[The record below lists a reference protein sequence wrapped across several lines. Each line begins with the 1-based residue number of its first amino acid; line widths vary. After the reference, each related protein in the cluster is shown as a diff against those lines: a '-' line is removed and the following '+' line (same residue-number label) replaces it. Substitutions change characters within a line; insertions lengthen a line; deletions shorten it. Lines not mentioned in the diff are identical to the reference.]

1 MQKMRRVWLGT
12 LLASLVWVSG
22 AQAADDDATLAPLPP
37 ADEVTLL
44 ETVVVSGVMPGPG
57 MWKVHRDG
65 HTMWILG
72 TLQPVARRMR
82 WESGEV
88 ERVMASAQKILY
100 PPSAKFDLGMGKLRS
115 LLLLPALLGARKN
128 PDGEKLVDHVSAEDY
143 ARWLVLKKKYLGSNR
158 GVEKRRPLFAA
169 DALYREALDDSG
181 LQYKGLV
188 TPVIVRVTK
197 KHDIPIERP
206 KIDIKIENPREAIRR
221 FRAAS
226 IDDAACFR
234 KTLDHLEIDLEK
246 MRIRANA
253 WAVGDMLTL
262 REITYEDSS
271 RACMEAVLES
281 RFAAEQGITD
291 LPARLE
297 ALWLEAAAR
306 AITENERSFAVF
318 PMGRLV
324 AADGLLAQLAARG
337 YEVEEP

>member
-1 MQKMRRVWLGT
+1 MQRMRRAWLGT
-12 LLASLVWVSG
+12 LLVGLTLVSSVHAGQDGSP
-22 AQAADDDATLAPLPP
+22 AAPLPP
-37 ADEVTLL
+37 ADQVTVL

-57 MWKVHRDG
+57 MWKVHHDG

-82 WESGEV
+82 WESAEV
-88 ERVMASAQKILY
+88 EQVMAAAEKILY

-115 LLLLPALLGARKN
+115 LFLLPALLGARKN
-128 PDGEKLVDHVSAEDY
+128 PDGERLVDHVSPADY
-143 ARWLVLKKKYLGSNR
+143 ARWLVLKKKYLGSDR

-188 TPVIVRVTK
+188 TPVISRVTK
-197 KHDIPIERP
+197 KYGIPVERP

-221 FRAAS
+221 FRATS
-226 IDDAACFR
+226 IDDAECFH
-234 KTLDHLEIDLEK
+234 KTLDHLEADLEK

-253 WAVGDMLTL
+253 WAVGDLLTL

-271 RACMEAVLES
+271 RACMDAVLES
-281 RFAAEQGITD
+281 RFAQEQGITD
-291 LPARLE
+291 LPTRLE
-297 ALWLEAAAR
+297 ALWLEAAVRMIA
-306 AITENERSFAVF
+306 EHERSFAVL

-324 AADGLLAQLAARG
+324 APDGFLAQLAARG
-337 YEVEEP
+337 YEIEEP